1 MFRSLAI
8 SSIRVACG
16 QASMVSDC
24 FVPSATILEPKARPR
39 LLHPESKDSAKKS
52 KMWPRS
58 FHHHYCNFFVT
69 LMTLWIFALG
79 PIRNRYDFE
88 Q

>member
-24 FVPSATILEPKARPR
+24 FVPSATILKPKARPH
-39 LLHPESKDSAKKS
+39 LLYLESKDSAEKN
-52 KMWPRS
+52 KMLRRS
-58 FHHHYCNFFVT
+58 FRHHCCNYFVT
-69 LMTLWIFALG
+69 LMILWIFGLG

-88 Q
+88 L